1 MACLRSKQGSYVWV
15 ATCVWH
21 RRVRHVCSRA
31 AAVKSSEA
39 LRHFLA
45 LPHGTTCV
53 CTLCVCICHVM
64 CIFVSRHVYAQH
76 STCSHINACNVEA
89 ACRCPLEL
97 SSFCVFAQQGESERV
112 RARGCVWVGCVYACL
127 RVCARMRVCERERK
141 RARARE
147 KKRETET
154 ERENL
159 TLLTSF
165 HVVLGDL
172 ALC

>member
-1 MACLRSKQGSYVWV
+1 MSVYV
-15 ATCVWH
+15 
-21 RRVRHVCSRA
+21 REGVC
-31 AAVKSSEA
+31 
-39 LRHFLA
+39 
-45 LPHGTTCV
+45 
-53 CTLCVCICHVM
+53 
-64 CIFVSRHVYAQH
+64 
-76 STCSHINACNVEA
+76 
-89 ACRCPLEL
+89 
-97 SSFCVFAQQGESERV
+97 
-112 RARGCVWVGCVYACL
+112 VGCVYACL
-127 RVCARMRVCERERK
+127 RVCARMRERERERK